1 MEEAVWGVIYFL
13 LAGLTGTGYVI
24 YYIMRTAYIEMSDD
38 QINSS
43 NSSVD
48 ISSAG

>member
-13 LAGLTGTGYVI
+13 LAGLTGTGYVN
-24 YYIMRTAYIEMSDD
+24 YYIMRTAYIEMSDG
-38 QINSS
+38 QTNSS